1 MRCINLL
8 MCCALLGAVWSSE
21 AAAELF
27 PAKADGWHTWQID
40 HPSSAS
46 GTMEVYVQLTD
57 GQPQDIR
64 VLSTNCSTSTP
75 PEAVD
80 HGLVSSEENLI
91 WLRTVVED
99 RSLDHDVR
107 EDALFALVLSESDE
121 AYDYI
126 DRLLSQR

>member
-1 MRCINLL
+1 MRCVNLL
-8 MCCALLGAVWSSE
+8 LCCALLGAAWSSE
-21 AAAELF
+21 ASAELF
-27 PAKADGWHTWQID
+27 PAKADGWQTWQID

-46 GTMEVYVQLTD
+46 GTMEVYVQLAD

-64 VLSTNCSTSTP
+64 VLGTNCYTSTP

-80 HGLVSSEENLI
+80 HGLVSSDENLI
-91 WLRTVVED
+91 WLRAVVED

-107 EDALFALVLSESDE
+107 EEALFALVLSESDA

-126 DRLLSQR
+126 DRLLTQR